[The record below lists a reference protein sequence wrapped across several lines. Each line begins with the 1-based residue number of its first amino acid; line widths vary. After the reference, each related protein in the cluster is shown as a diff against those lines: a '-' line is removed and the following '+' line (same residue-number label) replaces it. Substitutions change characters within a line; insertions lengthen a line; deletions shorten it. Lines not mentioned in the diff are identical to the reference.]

1 MASLLYD
8 LRYSL
13 RQMRKARIFSLTVI
27 LVLALGIGANTA
39 IFTLVH
45 AVLLRSLPVT
55 KPEQLFRV
63 GDNNR
68 CCVNGGLEGS
78 WSLFSYAMYKHLR
91 DNTPAFEQL
100 AAFSA
105 ALENM
110 GLRRTDGSN
119 PAQAVSGEFVSGNY
133 FQMFGIGAYAG
144 GVFTADYDRP
154 GEAPVA
160 VLSYRTW
167 QEKFGG
173 DRRMVGGAV
182 AVNGQPFTIVG
193 VAPPKF
199 FGDALRGD
207 PPEIWIPLS
216 FEPQVHG
223 ANSILKGH
231 DEWLDI
237 TGRLSPVASS
247 RQVETQLTAELRQL
261 LLQPGAGWSE
271 KELKQVPQQVI
282 RLTPGGAGVQWMRDE
297 YEDSLKVLLWV
308 TGFVLLIACANLA
321 NLMLARTAARR
332 QEISIRSALGASQGR
347 LIRHAFSETL
357 LLSLLG
363 GAVGLLVAV
372 NGTRFILHLA
382 FPNRYVPID
391 ATPSWPVL
399 GFAFVLSIVTGF
411 VFGMVPVW
419 LTSRTQPVDALRI
432 PNRATDARGHWVQR
446 SLVVLQAALSL
457 ALICGA
463 GLVVQSLRNLSHQHF
478 GFETEGR
485 YIVDFDPQMAGYK
498 VGQLYNLYHQIRDG
512 LQQIPGVQ
520 SVSYAQYTPMSGN
533 NWEGQVN
540 IEGREYTDQDSSV
553 FVRVGPDYFDAI
565 GTRILRG
572 RAITEQDTATAQP
585 VAVIN
590 HEFMKRYFGGKSAV
604 GRHIGQGGTKH
615 AGDLEIVGVTEDTNY
630 WEPDEPI
637 RPMFFT
643 AVPQEIKYEDANG
656 TLSEERSMYL
666 GNIILRTAGKSPNL
680 ETQVR
685 RVMGNINPDLPV
697 TGIFPFARQV
707 QGQLDQQQMMAQLMT
722 IFGVLALILATVGLY
737 GVTAYGVERRTGE
750 IGIRMALGAGRLS
763 VLRMVMGTVALESA
777 AGMVIGLPLVF
788 ATGRVLASKLFGVST
803 FNLAVLSI
811 ATLGLIL
818 SAFIAGFIPARRAAS
833 IDPMQAL
840 RAE

>member
-1 MASLLYD
+1 MASFLYD
-8 LRYSL
+8 LRYTL
-13 RQMRKARIFSLTVI
+13 RQMRNARVFSLTVI

-39 IFTLVH
+39 VFTLVH
-45 AVLLRSLPVT
+45 AVLLKSLPVA

-63 GDNNR
+63 GDTNL

-105 ALENM
+105 GLENI
-110 GLRRTDGSN
+110 GLRRTDSGN

-133 FQMFGIGAYAG
+133 FHMFGLSAYAG
-144 GVFTADYDRP
+144 RVFNAGDDRP
-154 GEAPVA
+154 GETPVA
-160 VLSYRTW
+160 VLSYRAW

-173 DRRMVGGAV
+173 DRTMVGGPV
-182 AVNGQPFTIVG
+182 AVNGQSFTIVG

-199 FGDALRGD
+199 FGDALRGN
-207 PPEIWIPLS
+207 PAELWIPLS
-216 FEPQVHG
+216 FEPLVHG
-223 ANSILKGH
+223 SNSILRGD
-231 DEWLDI
+231 DEWLDM

-247 RQVETQLTAELRQL
+247 RQVEAQLTAELRQL

-271 KELKQVPQQVI
+271 KELKQVPEQVI

-321 NLMLARTAARR
+321 NLMLARTATRR
-332 QEISIRSALGASQGR
+332 QEISIRSALGASRTR
-347 LIRHAFSETL
+347 LIRHAFFETL

-363 GAVGLLVAV
+363 GAVGLLVAL

-382 FPNRYVPID
+382 FPVSYVPID

-399 GFAFVLSIVTGF
+399 GFAFALSIVTGF
-411 VFGMVPVW
+411 VFGIVPVW

-432 PNRATDARGHWVQR
+432 ADRATEARGHWLQR
-446 SLVVLQAALSL
+446 SLVILQAALSL
-457 ALICGA
+457 ALLCGA

-478 GFETEGR
+478 GFETQGR

-498 VGQLYNLYHQIRDG
+498 VGQLDNLYHRIREG
-512 LQQIPGVQ
+512 LRQIPGVQ
-520 SVSYAQYTPMSGN
+520 AVSYAQYTPMSGN
-533 NWEGQVN
+533 NWEGGVD
-540 IEGREYTDQDSSV
+540 IEGRLVSDQDYSV
-553 FVRVGPDYFDAI
+553 FVRVGPDYFDAV
-565 GTRILRG
+565 GTRILQG
-572 RAITEQDTATAQP
+572 RAITDQDTATSQP
-585 VAVIN
+585 VAVVN
-590 HEFMKRYFGGKSAV
+590 HEFMKRYFEGKNAL
-604 GRHIGQGGTKH
+604 GRHLGQGGPKH

-630 WEPDEPI
+630 WSPDEPI

-643 AVPQEIKYEDANG
+643 AVPQEIKYEDPGG

-666 GNIILRTAGKSPNL
+666 GNVILRTAGTIPDIEK
-680 ETQVR
+680 QVR

-697 TGIFPFARQV
+697 IDVFPFAQQV
-707 QGQLDQQQMMAQLMT
+707 QYQLDQQQMIAQLMT
-722 IFGVLALILATVGLY
+722 IFGLLALMLATVGLY

-763 VLRMVMGTVALESA
+763 VLRMVMGAVALESA
-777 AGMVIGLPLVF
+777 AGLVIGLPLVY
-788 ATGRVLASKLFGVST
+788 AAGRVLASKLFGVST

-811 ATLGLIL
+811 AILGLTL
-818 SAFIAGFIPARRAAS
+818 SALIAGFIPARRAAS
-833 IDPMQAL
+833 IDPMLAL